1 MRYLGISG
9 PVRSPSRTTTATRL
23 VLEQVRAVEPGTEV
37 ELLDLGTHRI
47 QLADGRALDD
57 YDDATRAAVEQVCRA
72 DGYVVGTSVYRA
84 AYSGVLK
91 NLLDILPAE
100 AMANKPAAMVA
111 TGGSRDHYLVLDYA
125 LRPVLAAMQA
135 RVTAGVLYADP
146 GAMPDGEPS
155 EELRDA
161 AVTLASDLA
170 RAMRTA

>member
-23 VLEQVRAVEPGTEV
+23 VLEQVREAERGAEV
-37 ELLDLGTHRI
+37 ELLDLGAHRI
-47 QLADGRALDD
+47 QLCDGRPLAD

-91 NLLDILPAE
+91 NLLDILPAD
-100 AMANKPAAMVA
+100 AMADKPAAMVA

-125 LRPVLAAMQA
+125 LRPVLAALRA
-135 RVTAGVLYADP
+135 RVTARVLYADP

-155 EELRDA
+155 GEFRDA
-161 AVTLASDLA
+161 AVALASELVHA
-170 RAMRTA
+170 VQRA